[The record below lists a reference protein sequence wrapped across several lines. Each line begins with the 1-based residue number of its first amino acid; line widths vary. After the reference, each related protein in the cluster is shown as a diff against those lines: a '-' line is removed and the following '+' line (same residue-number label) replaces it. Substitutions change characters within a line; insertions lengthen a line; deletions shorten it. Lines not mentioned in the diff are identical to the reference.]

1 MFYYHNP
8 LTFPSG
14 APRLPSLEL
23 PFSSTQPCKNF
34 LIIFQSF
41 RFFRRLFLSEPYDG
55 EHLEIHHEFGL
66 SFWDLAM
73 NSFYGLLEIRTSIC
87 PFLISY
93 FPLLILRPS
102 DDLPLW
108 FARRSVP
115 PKKTEEEQNDVLSP
129 AVGGEQKVFCQ
140 HKIYKKSKSYNISY
154 HKYIISYIYSI
165 YNIYY

>member
-34 LIIFQSF
+34 LIIFQYF

-55 EHLEIHHEFGL
+55 EHLEIHHEFGF

-73 NSFYGLLEIRTSIC
+73 NSFYGLLEIRTHRIC
-87 PFLISY
+87 HFLISY
-93 FPLLILRPS
+93 FPLTQTQRWLTTLICTTKRS
-102 DDLPLW
+102 SEENRGGTE
-108 FARRSVP
+108 RRS
-115 PKKTEEEQNDVLSP
+115 LSSSWRW
-129 AVGGEQKVFCQ
+129 
-140 HKIYKKSKSYNISY
+140 HHITYHIISISY
-154 HKYIISYIYSI
+154 YHIYRTIYRIIS
-165 YNIYY
+165 